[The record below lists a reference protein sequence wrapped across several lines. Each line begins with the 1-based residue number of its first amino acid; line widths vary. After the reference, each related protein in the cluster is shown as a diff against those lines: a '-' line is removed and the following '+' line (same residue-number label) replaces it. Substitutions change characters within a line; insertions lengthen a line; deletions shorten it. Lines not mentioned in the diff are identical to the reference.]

1 MNVIWDVVGK
11 GEWYDSTITLI
22 DFFIGFDQL

>member
-11 GEWYDSTITLI
+11 GEWYDSMIMLI